1 MVGVS
6 VVAITCCTYTYKNIY
21 KDFRGVL
28 TTTQGKPC
36 AVALRN
42 APYAEYN
49 AVFDI

>member
-6 VVAITCCTYTYKNIY
+6 VGAITWCTYTYKNIY
-21 KDFRGVL
+21 EDFRDVL

-42 APYAEYN
+42 APYVKYN